1 MDILIDWF
9 SWTSGFFMQS
19 RPSDYMKTRVDDA
32 QIPGLWAQLPVRV
45 PSSDP
50 VEPEGTGDWKAAK
63 SWANF
68 GSLDGSL

>member
-1 MDILIDWF
+1 MDDVQ
-9 SWTSGFFMQS
+9 T
-19 RPSDYMKTRVDDA
+19 
-32 QIPGLWAQLPVRV
+32 PGLWAQLPGRV

-50 VEPEGTGDWKAAK
+50 LEPERTGDWKAAK